1 MEKHNVSF
9 EHLPSGIDTMG
20 FIIQTEA
27 LAGQGET
34 IAREIGKAVD
44 ADEVELISGLAL
56 IAVVGRGMVRAK
68 GIAARI
74 FSAVA
79 RANINIRMIDQGSS
93 ELNIIIGVDEY
104 DFRSAMNAIYAE
116 FFPQD

>member
-1 MEKHNVSF
+1 MFRLSIC
-9 EHLPSGIDTMG
+9 LPASIRWALL
-20 FIIQTEA
+20 FRQRR
-27 LAGQGET
+27 LAGKGET
-34 IAREIGKAVD
+34 IAREISKAVN